1 MSNYSVLD
9 VGLVK
14 DDTYEASFDVAMKYV
29 WEISAGK
36 AGSIDIM
43 KLESQS
49 EVPAIESNG
58 KIKWIT
64 EERNGRYGAFMT
76 QSNDQN
82 VVWEVLKAIG
92 TQGQSVLV
100 STSIGMVQ
108 SNVSGE
114 PYCLTLTRKQ
124 PYPLTS
130 RDAC

>member
-1 MSNYSVLD
+1 MD

-14 DDTYEASFDVAMKYV
+14 DDTYEAHFDVAIKYV

-36 AGSIDIM
+36 AGVIDIK

-49 EVPAIESNG
+49 EVPATESDG

-100 STSIGMVQ
+100 STLIGMVQ
-108 SNVSGE
+108 TNVAGE
-114 PYCLTLTRKQ
+114 SYCLNLTRKQ